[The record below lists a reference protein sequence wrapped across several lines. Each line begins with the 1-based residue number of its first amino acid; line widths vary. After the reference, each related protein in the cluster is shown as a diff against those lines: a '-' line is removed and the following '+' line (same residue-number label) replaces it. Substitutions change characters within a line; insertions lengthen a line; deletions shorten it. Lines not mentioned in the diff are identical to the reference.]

1 MRHMCTEKLRKIKNS
16 CSGVDVGKIENEQCV
31 VCIKEG
37 CNAYGHACYGGHGK
51 RSLGSLADEM
61 RMNNLLRNEREE
73 MHADKLMQLMSNEAT
88 GLLPEGGIETLP
100 RYRLVKYMRALL
112 SGHLKRPIERRS
124 EIDYPISSEAFNREN
139 NNNAFK

>member
-1 MRHMCTEKLRKIKNS
+1 MNS
-16 CSGVDVGKIENEQCV
+16 AVSFLLVMICAV
-31 VCIKEG
+31 VLAAQEGQAKKG